1 MCILHS
7 FWTMFQVCNNV
18 LLPFFKKSRVMD
30 LENSMKQVIFFSL
43 FTRVIYNAYDHKKLF
58 VNCVELIWCPT
69 TYMYMHSSQ
78 TTCTTTNYSWRGFSN
93 LSLVGAGSCSSVLF
107 FFTMKYIINQS
118 GISKGVQPQPPN
130 PPPPHPVPFK
140 SAHMLWKQNTCSI
153 INSTVQMLRWTNS
166 ELVINHF

>member
-1 MCILHS
+1 MYILHS

-30 LENSMKQVIFFSL
+30 LENSMKQVNFFSL
-43 FTRVIYNAYDHKKLF
+43 FTRVIYNAYDHKNLF
-58 VNCVELIWCPT
+58 VNCVELIWCLT

-107 FFTMKYIINQS
+107 FLTMKYIINQS
-118 GISKGVQPQPPN
+118 GISKGVQPQPLN
-130 PPPPHPVPFK
+130 PPPPTPTPY
-140 SAHMLWKQNTCSI
+140 LLNRSI
-153 INSTVQMLRWTNS
+153 CCESRIRAQ
-166 ELVINHF
+166 

>member
-1 MCILHS
+1 MYILHS

-78 TTCTTTNYSWRGFSN
+78 TTCTTTNYSWRGFCN
-93 LSLVGAGSCSSVLF
+93 LSLIGVGSCSSVF
-107 FFTMKYIINQS
+107 FCNYEIYNQP
-118 GISKGVQPQPPN
+118 IQYLT
-130 PPPPHPVPFK
+130 PHPVTFI
-140 SAHMLWKQNTCSI
+140 SAHMLWKQITCLIYFQNDKKNQLFKCSDGR
-153 INSTVQMLRWTNS
+153 NQN
-166 ELVINHF
+166 